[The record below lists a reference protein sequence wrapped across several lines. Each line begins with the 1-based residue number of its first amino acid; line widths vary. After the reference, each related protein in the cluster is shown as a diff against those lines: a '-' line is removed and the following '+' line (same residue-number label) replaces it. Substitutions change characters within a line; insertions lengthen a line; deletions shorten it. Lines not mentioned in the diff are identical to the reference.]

1 MHTCYQYT
9 DTNAEEQH
17 WEHFRTCYHTLK
29 MQTFKSIKCSKNI
42 STVRP
47 LEISM
52 VFPPLWKN
60 CRSFLLPG
68 DHTRNLS
75 LLGYP
80 VSAIYLN
87 LFLLNKLTILHL
99 IKYIISNSLIF
110 KFPPSECKA
119 KVIDRCRQAVHTAA
133 VRGSQTPRQLPSA
146 ERIFQDSLE
155 SLGTL
160 CSLLVM
166 KAGFQA
172 QGLSCCLSLI
182 PPNSWQAL

>member
-1 MHTCYQYT
+1 MRLRRTYVFVFNALLRT
-9 DTNAEEQH
+9 GDTNRGRGLCMCLYAHMLSIHRHKCRETALE
-17 WEHFRTCYHTLK
+17 TLQNLLPYSLK
-29 MQTFKSIKCSKNI
+29 TQTFKSIKCSKNI

-87 LFLLNKLTILHL
+87 LFLLNKLTILQL

-119 KVIDRCRQAVHTAA
+119 KVIT
-133 VRGSQTPRQLPSA
+133 
-146 ERIFQDSLE
+146 
-155 SLGTL
+155 
-160 CSLLVM
+160 
-166 KAGFQA
+166 
-172 QGLSCCLSLI
+172 
-182 PPNSWQAL
+182 